1 MTARR
6 PTAGWNRRGS
16 RVALLGGVT
25 ALALVV
31 AACTTASPTDTT
43 TTAGTR
49 TTAGTAAARAFATAS
64 CPSPNVKGVPQLD
77 FPANVVCGY
86 LTVPEDRSKPDGR
99 MIRIFVMR
107 VPAVSA
113 NPRPDPIVVLSG
125 GPGGGGSFEFPSRIK
140 SGMNADRE
148 MILVDQRGTH
158 LADPLLGC
166 ADYDEAL
173 NRDASIGIMSAAAAT
188 ADIAATKACGDRFRA
203 AGIDLSAYNTKE
215 NAADLADL
223 RVALGIQ
230 SWNMYGVSYGTKLA
244 LVSLRDHPQGIRS
257 MIVDSVSPPN
267 LNIAKEWWSAPA
279 ESFRAIFAACRAQAA
294 CAAAF
299 PTLEADFFATVKRL
313 DAAPVVVET
322 KDASGAPATLHVDA
336 FSFAYTVIDIT
347 EHGDPAVIPKMI
359 ADMAR
364 GNSDLVAKA
373 MLTEQTPA
381 PIVGLGGLGLAFTVF
396 CAEGANLTTEQE
408 ALAASKAVLPEF
420 PDSVF
425 SLQPKQGRL
434 FQQCPVWD
442 VEDADPSM
450 MTPVVS
456 DVPVLILEGAF
467 DAATAPSWVGLI
479 TPGLKAHQL
488 VPMPFT
494 GHSVYGKSPCA
505 AQIAAGFLASPTQP
519 VDTTCTEQAT
529 RPFVTS

>member
-1 MTARR
+1 MTAR
-6 PTAGWNRRGS
+6 PTASHSNRPRS
-16 RVALLGGVT
+16 RVALLSGAT
-25 ALALVV
+25 ALALAA
-31 AACTTASPTDTT
+31 AACTTASPTDPT
-43 TTAGTR
+43 TTAGT
-49 TTAGTAAARAFATAS
+49 TAGATAGERAFAYVT
-64 CPSPNVKGVPQLD
+64 CPNPNVKDIPSLD
-77 FPANVVCGY
+77 FPANMRCGY
-86 LTVPEDRSKPDGR
+86 LTVPEDRSKPGGR
-99 MIRIFVMR
+99 TIRIFVMR

-140 SGMNADRE
+140 SGMNAERE
-148 MILVDQRGTH
+148 LILVDQRGTH

-166 ADYDEAL
+166 ADYDESQ
-173 NRDASIGIMSAAAAT
+173 NRDYSIGFMSAAAAT
-188 ADIAATKACGDRFRA
+188 ADVAATKACGDRYRA
-203 AGIDLSAYNTKE
+203 AGFDLSAYNTKE

-223 RVALGIQ
+223 RVALGIT

-244 LVSLRDHPQGIRS
+244 LVSLRDHPEGIRS

-267 LNIAKEWWSAPA
+267 FNIAKEWWSAPA
-279 ESFRAIFAACRAQAA
+279 ESFKAIFAACRAQAA

-373 MLTEQTPA
+373 MLGEMTPP

-442 VEDADPSM
+442 VEDADASM

-488 VPMPFT
+488 VSMPFT

-519 VDTTCTEQAT
+519 VDKTCTEQAT

>member
-1 MTARR
+1 M
-6 PTAGWNRRGS
+6 
-16 RVALLGGVT
+16 ALT
-25 ALALVV
+25 LAV

-43 TTAGTR
+43 TTAGA
-49 TTAGTAAARAFATAS
+49 TAGSRAFAYVT
-64 CPSPNVKGVPQLD
+64 CPNPNIPGVPQFD
-77 FPANVVCGY
+77 FPASMRCGH
-86 LTVPEDRSKPDGR
+86 LTVPEDRRKPGGR
-99 MIRIFVMR
+99 TIRIFVMR

-125 GPGGGGSFEFPSRIK
+125 GPGGGGSFEFASRIK

-148 MILVDQRGTH
+148 LILVDQRGTH

-166 ADYDEAL
+166 AEYDESQ
-173 NRDASIGIMSAAAAT
+173 NRAYSIGFASAAAAT
-188 ADIAATKACGDRFRA
+188 ADLAATKACRDRHA
-203 AGIDLSAYNTKE
+203 ASGVDLSAYNTKE

-230 SWNMYGVSYGTKLA
+230 SWNVYGVSYGTKLA
-244 LVSLRDHPQGIRS
+244 LVSLRDHPQGIRTL
-257 MIVDSVSPPN
+257 ILDSVSPPN
-267 LNIAKEWWSAPA
+267 LNIAKDWWSAPA
-279 ESFRAIFAACRAQAA
+279 ESFKAIFAACRAQPA
-294 CAAAF
+294 CATAF

-313 DAAPVVVET
+313 DAAPVVVQT
-322 KDASGAPATLHVDA
+322 TDASGAPKTLTVDA
-336 FSFAYTVIDIT
+336 FAFAFTVIDGS
-347 EHGDPAVIPKMI
+347 EHGDPATIPKMI

-364 GNSDLVAKA
+364 GNTDLVAKA
-373 MLTEQTPA
+373 MLAEQTPA

-408 ALAASKAVLPEF
+408 ALATSKAVLPEF

-425 SLQPKQGRL
+425 TLQPKQGRL

-442 VEDADPSM
+442 VEDTDASM

-479 TPGLKAHQL
+479 TPRLKAHQL
-488 VPMPFT
+488 VSMPFT

-519 VDTTCTEQAT
+519 VDKTCTEQAT